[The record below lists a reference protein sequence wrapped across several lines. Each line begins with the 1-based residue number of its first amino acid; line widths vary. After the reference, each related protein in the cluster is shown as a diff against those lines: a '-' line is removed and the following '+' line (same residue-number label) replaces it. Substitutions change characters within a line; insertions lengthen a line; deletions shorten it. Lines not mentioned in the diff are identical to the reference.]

1 MNIMQVEEENM
12 KKTIKDYELNG
23 KKVII
28 RCDLN
33 VPIENGIIKDITR
46 IKASL
51 KTIRYARKMNAKVI
65 LLSHLG
71 RIKTEEDKQK
81 NTLKPVAEEL
91 SKLLRKKVT
100 FIDQTRGEKLENAIK
115 NMKNRDVIL
124 IENTRF
130 EDLDGKK
137 ESSNDKQLGQYWAS
151 LGDIFINDAFGT
163 IHRSHASNL
172 GIASNLPNGI
182 GFLVEKEIKNLT
194 KLTNKPK
201 KPYTIILGGSKVSDK
216 IGVISNLITK
226 ADYILIG
233 GGMAFTFLK
242 AAGFGIGSSI
252 CEKEKIS
259 FCKELLDKYQDKLIL
274 PIDIITGSEIK
285 ENTSIHE
292 RFINEIEED
301 EIGLDIGPKTI
312 EVFKQYLDD
321 CKTIFWNGPVGYFEI
336 KEFSN
341 GTKELLNIITN
352 TKAYTLVGGGDT
364 ARAAVTFNYQDKI
377 SHISTGGGASL
388 EFLEEV
394 SLPALDII
402 DEK

>member
-1 MNIMQVEEENM
+1 M
-12 KKTIKDYELNG
+12 KKTIKDYDLGG

-28 RCDLN
+28 RCDFN
-33 VPIENGIIKDITR
+33 VPIENGIIKDESR
-46 IKASL
+46 LKASL
-51 KTIRYARKMNAKVI
+51 KTIRYARKNNAKVI

-71 RIKTEEDKQK
+71 RIKTEEDKEK
-81 NTLKPVAEEL
+81 YTLKPVAERL
-91 SKLLRKKVT
+91 STLLRKKVK
-100 FIDQTRGEKLENAIK
+100 FINQTRGEELENAI
-115 NMKNRDVIL
+115 NHMKDKDVIL

-137 ESSNDKQLGQYWAS
+137 ESHNDKELGEYWAS

-182 GFLVEKEIKNLT
+182 GFLVENEIKKLN

-201 KPYTIILGGSKVSDK
+201 KPYTIILGGAKVSDK
-216 IGVISNLITK
+216 IGVISNLINK

-233 GGMAFTFLK
+233 GGMAFSFLK
-242 AAGFGIGSSI
+242 AAGFNIGSSI
-252 CEKEKIS
+252 CEKEKLS
-259 FCKELLDKYQDKLIL
+259 FCKEMLDKYPDKLIL
-274 PIDIITGSEIK
+274 PIDVITATEMK
-285 ENTSIHE
+285 ENTQTHE
-292 RFINEIEED
+292 RFINEIEE
-301 EIGLDIGPKTI
+301 EEMGLDIGPRTL

-321 CKTIFWNGPVGYFEI
+321 CKTIFWNGPVGCFEI
-336 KEFSN
+336 KEFEN
-341 GTKELLNIITN
+341 GTKNLLNIITN

-364 ARAAVTFNYQDKI
+364 ARAAVTFDYQDKI

-388 EFLEEV
+388 AFLEGIE
-394 SLPALDII
+394 LPALTII

>member
-1 MNIMQVEEENM
+1 M
-12 KKTIKDYELNG
+12 KKTIKDYNLSG

-28 RCDLN
+28 RCDFN
-33 VPIENGIIKDITR
+33 VPIENGSIKDESR
-46 IKASL
+46 LKASL
-51 KTIRYARKMNAKVI
+51 KTIRYARKNNAKVI

-71 RIKTEEDKQK
+71 RVKTEEDKQK
-81 NTLKPVAEEL
+81 YTLKPVAERL
-91 SKLLRKKVT
+91 SVLLRKKVT
-100 FIDQTRGEKLENAIK
+100 FVNQTRGKELEEAISK
-115 NMKNRDVIL
+115 MKNKDVLL

-137 ESSNDKQLGQYWAS
+137 ESNNDKDLGKYWAS

-172 GIASNLPNGI
+172 GIASNLPSGL
-182 GFLVEKEIKNLT
+182 GFLTKDEIKKLT
-194 KLTNKPK
+194 KLTDKPK
-201 KPYTIILGGSKVSDK
+201 KPYTIILGGAKVSDK
-216 IGVISNLITK
+216 IGVISNLINQ

-242 AAGFGIGSSI
+242 AAGFNIGSSI

-259 FCKELLDKYQDKLIL
+259 YCREILDKYPDKLIL
-274 PIDIITGSEIK
+274 PIDIITATEMK
-285 ENTSIHE
+285 ENVKTHE

-301 EIGLDIGPKTI
+301 EMGLDIGPKTL

-321 CKTIFWNGPVGYFEI
+321 CKTIFWNGPVGCFEI
-336 KEFSN
+336 QEFEN
-341 GTKELLNIITN
+341 GTKKLLDIITN
-352 TKAYTLVGGGDT
+352 TKAYTVVGGGDT

-377 SHISTGGGASL
+377 SHVSTGGGASL
-388 EFLEEV
+388 AFLEGTK
-394 SLPALDII
+394 LPALNII

>member
-1 MNIMQVEEENM
+1 M
-12 KKTIKDYELNG
+12 KKTIKDYELSG

-28 RCDLN
+28 RCDFN
-33 VPIENGIIKDITR
+33 VPIQDGIIKDETR

-51 KTIRYARKMNAKVI
+51 KTIRYARKHNAKVI

-71 RIKTEEDKQK
+71 RIKNEEDKTK
-81 NTLKPVAEEL
+81 YTLKPVAQML

-100 FIDQTRGEKLENAIK
+100 FIDQTRGEKLNKAVENMQNK
-115 NMKNRDVIL
+115 DVIL

-130 EDLDGKK
+130 EDLNGKK
-137 ESSNDKQLGQYWAS
+137 ESGNDKELGKYWAN

-182 GFLVEKEIKNLT
+182 GFLVEEEIK
-194 KLTNKPK
+194 KLNKLIDKPR

-242 AAGFGIGSSI
+242 AAGFNIGSSL
-252 CEKEKIS
+252 CEKEKLD
-259 FCKELLDKYQDKLIL
+259 FCKKMLDQYPDKLIL
-274 PIDIITGSEIK
+274 PIDVITATEIK
-285 ENTSIHE
+285 ENVKTHE
-292 RFINEIEED
+292 RFVNEIAED
-301 EIGLDIGPKTI
+301 EIGLDIGPKTL

-336 KEFSN
+336 KEFAN
-341 GTKELLNIITN
+341 GTKQLLKIITN

-364 ARAAVTFNYQDKI
+364 ARAATNFNYQDKI

-388 EFLEEV
+388 AFLEK
-394 SLPALDII
+394 SNLPALDII

>member
-1 MNIMQVEEENM
+1 M
-12 KKTIKDYELNG
+12 KKTIKDYELSG

-28 RCDLN
+28 RCDFN
-33 VPIENGIIKDITR
+33 VPIQDGIIKDETR

-51 KTIRYARKMNAKVI
+51 KTIRYARKHNAKVI

-71 RIKTEEDKQK
+71 RIKNEEDKTK
-81 NTLKPVAEEL
+81 YTLKPVAQML

-100 FIDQTRGEKLENAIK
+100 FIDQTRGEKLNKAVENMQNK
-115 NMKNRDVIL
+115 DVIL

-130 EDLDGKK
+130 EDLNGKK
-137 ESSNDKQLGQYWAS
+137 ESGNDKELGKYWAN

-182 GFLVEKEIKNLT
+182 GFLVEEEIK
-194 KLTNKPK
+194 KLNKLIDKPR

-242 AAGFGIGSSI
+242 AAGFNIGSSL
-252 CEKEKIS
+252 CEKEKLD
-259 FCKELLDKYQDKLIL
+259 FCKKMLDQYPDKLIL
-274 PIDIITGSEIK
+274 PIDVITATEIK
-285 ENTSIHE
+285 ENVKTHE
-292 RFINEIEED
+292 RFVNEIVED
-301 EIGLDIGPKTI
+301 EIGLDIGPKTL

-336 KEFSN
+336 KEFAS
-341 GTKELLNIITN
+341 GTKQLLKIITN

-364 ARAAVTFNYQDKI
+364 ARAATNFNYQDKI

-388 EFLEEV
+388 AFLEK
-394 SLPALDII
+394 SNLPALDII

>member
-1 MNIMQVEEENM
+1 M
-12 KKTIKDYELNG
+12 KKTIKDYELGG

-28 RCDLN
+28 RCDFN
-33 VPIENGIIKDITR
+33 VPIENGIIKDETR
-46 IKASL
+46 LKASL
-51 KTIRYARKMNAKVI
+51 KTIRYARKNNAKII

-81 NTLKPVAEEL
+81 YTLKPVAERL

-100 FIDQTRGEKLENAIK
+100 FIDQTRGEKLENTIQK
-115 NMKNRDVIL
+115 MKDRDVVL

-137 ESSNDKQLGQYWAS
+137 ESTNNPELGKYWAS

-172 GIASNLPNGI
+172 GIASNLPNGV
-182 GFLVEKEIKNLT
+182 GFLVENEIKHLN
-194 KLTNKPK
+194 KLTEKPK

-242 AAGFGIGSSI
+242 AAGFNIGSSI
-252 CEKEKIS
+252 CEKDKIS
-259 FCKELLDKYQDKLIL
+259 FCKEMLDKYQEKLIL
-274 PIDIITGSEIK
+274 PIDVITAKEIK
-285 ENTSIHE
+285 ENAKSNE

-321 CKTIFWNGPVGYFEI
+321 CKTIFWNGPVGYFEL
-336 KEFSN
+336 KEFQN
-341 GTKELLNIITN
+341 GTKKLLEIITN
-352 TKAYTLVGGGDT
+352 TKAYTVVGGGDT
-364 ARAAVTFNYQDKI
+364 ARAATDFNYQSKI
-377 SHISTGGGASL
+377 CHISTGGGASL
-388 EFLEEV
+388 AFLEGIK
-394 SLPALDII
+394 LPALDII
-402 DEK
+402 NEK